1 MTEELEEQ
9 PEEKQE
15 ETEDNSITTKL
26 QSSQS

>member
-9 PEEKQE
+9 PEEKHE

>member
-1 MTEELEEQ
+1 MTEEAEDS

-15 ETEDNSITTKL
+15 EADDTSITTKL